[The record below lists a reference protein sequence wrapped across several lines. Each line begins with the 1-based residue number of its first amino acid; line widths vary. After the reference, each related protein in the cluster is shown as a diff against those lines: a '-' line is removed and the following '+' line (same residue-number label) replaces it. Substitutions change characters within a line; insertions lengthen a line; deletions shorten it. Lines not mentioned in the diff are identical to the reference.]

1 MAGPKHLQVL
11 IALLRALNPRGP
23 GIPVAYRPA
32 RILSEEQ
39 CERRPVVLNEATV
52 ASR

>member
-52 ASR
+52 ASK